1 MNGAKFAR
9 VLAGLAVLAVA
20 VVAGIVSFSHIE
32 ELALARGYAPG
43 TARLLPVSV
52 DGLIVA
58 ASLACLTEARARG
71 KAPHLPRAGL
81 VLGILATL
89 AANVAAGAH
98 FGLVGAAVNAWPAVA
113 FILASEILLRMLR
126 TARDVPSAKEAAETV
141 AAAMP
146 TPPVAVPEAVAD
158 TVPVTPVSVP
168 PDGPEDTPLAVP
180 VGVVPTVPD
189 ATVPGQWQPSVLA
202 GVPLRASRS
211 HPSGCSPL
219 RSNGA
224 SCPACGRSRSGCTP
238 APTVPVSSVTSLQRS
253 CRRLN
258 DGQRNSPVGVGRAI
272 LISCSIFQ
280 VLYLHVFY
288 SKFCLR
294 RSTAVYR

>member
-1 MNGAKFAR
+1 M
-9 VLAGLAVLAVA
+9 
-20 VVAGIVSFSHIE
+20 IS
-32 ELALARGYAPG
+32 
-43 TARLLPVSV
+43 
-52 DGLIVA
+52 
-58 ASLACLTEARARG
+58 
-71 KAPHLPRAGL
+71 
-81 VLGILATL
+81 
-89 AANVAAGAH
+89 
-98 FGLVGAAVNAWPAVA
+98 AWPAAA

-126 TARDVPSAKEAAETV
+126 TARDLPSAKEAAETV
-141 AAAMP
+141 AAVDAY
-146 TPPVAVPEAVAD
+146 TAPVAVPEAVAD

-180 VGVVPTVPD
+180 VEQRHPPC
-189 ATVPGQWQPSVLA
+189 PMPLSPRQWQPSVLA
-202 GVPLRASRS
+202 DVPRTGKPKSPERVFAAEIERRRA
-211 HPSGCSPL
+211 
-219 RSNGA
+219 
-224 SCPACGRSRSGCTP
+224 CPACGRSRSGCTP
-238 APTVPVSSVTSLQRS
+238 APTVPVSSVTSLRRS